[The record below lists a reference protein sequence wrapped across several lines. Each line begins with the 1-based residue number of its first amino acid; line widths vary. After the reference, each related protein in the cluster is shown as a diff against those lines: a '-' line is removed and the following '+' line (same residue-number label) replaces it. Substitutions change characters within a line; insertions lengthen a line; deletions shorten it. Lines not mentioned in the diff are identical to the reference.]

1 MGQELSNG
9 KRKINRNRWSTTYKF
24 TWYHFQAGK
33 DDTLEF
39 IPIVEGDAGIYSTGV
54 YVDNQPKCFINWSN
68 TQYKDTDVTYFDSVN
83 SKEYTFKL
91 TNSNIHLN

>member
-1 MGQELSNG
+1 MEKVKLIGTGGAPHVNSHG
-9 KRKINRNRWSTTYKF
+9 VT
-24 TWYHFQAGK
+24 FQAGK

-39 IPIVEGDAGIYSTGV
+39 KPIVEGDAGINSTGV
-54 YVDNQPKCFINWSN
+54 YVNNQPKCFINWSN
-68 TQYKDTDVTYFDSVN
+68 NEYKDADVTYFDRAN